1 MQEPAGPLQTG
12 TGLKTGAEA
21 AMHSMQLIF
30 EDSST
35 KAVILVDANNAFN
48 SIDRKVALHNI
59 EATCPRLIRFLKHL
73 SWSFKINHTW
83 RCRNTI
89 DQRHRSRW
97 QLSNVFLY
105 SGDSRNTK
113 SPSNNSK

>member
-21 AMHSMQLIF
+21 AIHSMQLIF

-73 SWSFKINHTW
+73 S
-83 RCRNTI
+83 
-89 DQRHRSRW
+89 
-97 QLSNVFLY
+97 
-105 SGDSRNTK
+105 
-113 SPSNNSK
+113 